1 MIHEREDDNLIR
13 QLDVTVTG
21 HIREELIR
29 DVKMAEQIK
38 ELSDKVDALTTNV
51 ELLLSMWQ
59 QAKGVVSFIK
69 WMSVIA
75 GGFVTFILYMKDHW
89 KW

>member
-1 MIHEREDDNLIR
+1 MINDPIKNLDDA
-13 QLDVTVTG
+13 VSS
-21 HIREELIR
+21 HITEEKIR
-29 DVKMAEQIK
+29 DAQMADKIK
-38 ELSDKVDALTTNV
+38 ELSDKVDILTKNV

-69 WMSVIA
+69 WLAVIA
-75 GGFVTFILYMKDHW
+75 GGLTTFLVYMKDHW